1 MTMPVSHFTFVQKQ
15 RMYNAAGEPGGQPF
29 GGEAVHVWEV
39 WVQGVFG
46 KISVFSAHLAA
57 LKKKKSLNNFK

>member
-1 MTMPVSHFTFVQKQ
+1 MMMPVCHFTFVQNQ

-29 GGEAVHVWEV
+29 VGEAVYVWDV

-46 KISVFSAHLAA
+46 KISVFSANLAA